1 MFAPPKLT
9 SFNDIRRISS
19 ELNYGVMRSSNGEVA
34 AIPRDAKFISTKQD
48 FSREWSRILNQYAG
62 LNNRP
67 VQISSYQRMDTYS
80 PIVSRALD
88 AYADESLGISAMFL
102 PSVDFQINDKNI
114 DAKVRQV
121 IALNGLLTDTRVRSD
136 VRDMCKYGDTAYV
149 FNLFRA
155 EHANSAV
162 LVEGAGSAVQVL
174 QEYCDSDYP
183 YANMLTENIP
193 VKQNRIDQAFSP
205 EEIIITDISPTH
217 YSLHGYKGQLYQLT
231 TDVSNKQS
239 FMPWEFV
246 IMSLED
252 KESFPYGRS
261 MIEQGRIP
269 FETLQV
275 AEQLLAMARNSKVSR
290 WVIRV
295 PDGQS
300 VMDDFEIYSDLRA
313 SFENM
318 RWGGS
323 GTGGFGGGYNG
334 GSPYMTRPS
343 DTSLNTIF
351 FVPQS
356 LQFDELR
363 VPIDVSDMDD

>member
-1 MFAPPKLT
+1 MTL
-9 SFNDIRRISS
+9 
-19 ELNYGVMRSSNGEVA
+19 
-34 AIPRDAKFISTKQD
+34 
-48 FSREWSRILNQYAG
+48 
-62 LNNRP
+62 
-67 VQISSYQRMDTYS
+67 
-80 PIVSRALD
+80 
-88 AYADESLGISAMFL
+88 
-102 PSVDFQINDKNI
+102 
-114 DAKVRQV
+114 
-121 IALNGLLTDTRVRSD
+121 
-136 VRDMCKYGDTAYV
+136 
-149 FNLFRA
+149 
-155 EHANSAV
+155 
-162 LVEGAGSAVQVL
+162 
-174 QEYCDSDYP
+174 
-183 YANMLTENIP
+183 EN
-193 VKQNRIDQAFSP
+193 
-205 EEIIITDISPTH
+205 
-217 YSLHGYKGQLYQLT
+217 
-231 TDVSNKQS
+231 
-239 FMPWEFV
+239 
-246 IMSLED
+246 

-261 MIEQGRIP
+261 MIEQARIP

-323 GTGGFGGGYNG
+323 GTNNFGGGLNG

-363 VPIDVSDMDD
+363 VPIDVSDMIKPV